1 MSDDAG
7 KGELIPTISTLPYL
21 SRNTNFFS
29 VSPAIRCLSFFGVKV
44 PRALIDSPHHG
55 WQFAVHGH
63 HTPKNHCDAKA

>member
-29 VSPAIRCLSFFGVKV
+29 VSPATRCLSFFGVKV
-44 PRALIDSPHHG
+44 PRALIDSPHLG

-63 HTPKNHCDAKA
+63 HTPKNHCDAKT